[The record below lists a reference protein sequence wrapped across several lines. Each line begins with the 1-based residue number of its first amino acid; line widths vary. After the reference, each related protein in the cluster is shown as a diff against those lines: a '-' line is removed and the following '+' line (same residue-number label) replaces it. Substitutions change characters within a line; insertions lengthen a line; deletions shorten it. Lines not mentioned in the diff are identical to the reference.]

1 MEDKKYKYALLCSI
15 LCFAVSSMS
24 FLLIPMS
31 NFNGTQIER
40 ILAYMVG
47 ILFWFGFITGLAI
60 TFILSKI
67 RKKAGYKKHSFPGLM
82 CFFKSTGGTICD
94 FVMLFSLMLLIV
106 VKTTLKAYS
115 FLWILMLSITTFF
128 IFMHSILNGNNY
140 SYVLQK
146 GVKK

>member
-47 ILFWFGFITGLAI
+47 ILFWSGCIIGLAI
-60 TFILSKI
+60 TFVLGRMR
-67 RKKAGYKKHSFPGLM
+67 RKVGYKKYRIPGLF
-82 CFFKSTGGTICD
+82 CFFNNKIGKICD
-94 FVMLFSLMLLIV
+94 IAMLISLIV
-106 VKTTLKAYS
+106 IIAAKIMLKDHNLLWPVMISVAM
-115 FLWILMLSITTFF
+115 FLIF
-128 IFMHSILNGNNY
+128 IHSIINGNNY
-140 SYVLQK
+140 SYAFQED
-146 GVKK
+146 VKQ